1 MCRTTAQFKY
11 WVLKL
16 STLNAFSVIVLA
28 LGLLLVG
35 GVLIGTFDHKY
46 DYSRQLIQTFEEKPM
61 TVSDIKNL
69 KGNIIS
75 IQYDSYG
82 TPAWI
87 LTGRWKLVDSSTNE
101 SAPALTFGANITM
114 VGINGTG
121 EHRHRLL
128 DFRMQKMTFNNM
140 TVLIQGTS
148 TLTTSGID
156 PVSLGDISKV
166 PITIRIENLR
176 TIIIEIDRHQ
186 IKDHF
191 GKFPIYGTIAGIS

>member
-1 MCRTTAQFKY
+1 M
-11 WVLKL
+11 
-16 STLNAFSVIVLA
+16 NAFSAIVLA

-46 DYSRQLIQTFEEKPM
+46 DYSRQLIQSFEEKPM

-75 IQYDSYG
+75 IQYGSNG

-87 LTGRWKLVDSSTNE
+87 LSGRWKLVDSSTNG
-101 SAPALTFGANITM
+101 STSVLTFGANITM

-128 DFRMQKMTFNNM
+128 DFRMQKMTFSNM
-140 TVLIQGTS
+140 TVLIRGTAS
-148 TLTTSGID
+148 LTTFGID
-156 PVSLGDISKV
+156 PVIIGDISKV
-166 PITIRIENLR
+166 PMTIRIENLR
-176 TIIIEIDRHQ
+176 TIIIEIDKHP